1 MTPTRSRVRPSL
13 LAGLAALSVLL
24 IPQAAQAAAP
34 VPPGNPVAGS
44 AMWVW
49 YTPKP
54 NKLDAMI
61 AQLKR
66 AHMSSVLIKS
76 GDGSRIWHQFNRRLV
91 ERLHQA
97 GLHVCA
103 WHYVYGTHPRT
114 EAKVSAYA
122 YQQGAECMIIDAE
135 TEYEGRP
142 TAARVYTREL
152 RRMTS
157 QRWLIGLST
166 FPYLKYHS
174 KFPYRTFLRRG
185 AATVNLPQM
194 YWRDIGVSPAQ
205 VVRDTYKINRDLGRP
220 VYPIGQTW
228 NNPGTG
234 QLKAFQAAA
243 KSVGAPGV
251 SWWDWSQTS
260 RKSWN
265 ELAGQSDYTV
275 RKLAATKPRH
285 PNKTVAQ
292 QAFHSISP
300 TPQSSKILNLM
311 GLPGSA

>member
-1 MTPTRSRVRPSL
+1 MTTTRTRVRPSL
-13 LAGLAALSVLL
+13 LALLAALCVLL
-24 IPQAAQAAAP
+24 APNAAQAATPA
-34 VPPGNPVAGS
+34 PPGNPLDGN

-61 AQLKR
+61 AQLKA
-66 AHMSSVLIKS
+66 AHMNSVLIKS
-76 GDGSRIWHQFNRRLV
+76 GDGSTVWNQFNQGLV
-91 ERLHQA
+91 DRLHAA

-103 WHYVYGTHPRT
+103 WHYVYGTHPIT
-114 EAKVSAYA
+114 EARVSAYA
-122 YQQGAECMIIDAE
+122 YRQGAECMIIDAE

-152 RRMTS
+152 RKLTS
-157 QRWLIGLST
+157 SHWLIGLST

-174 KFPYRTFLRRG
+174 SFPYHTFLRRG

-194 YWRDIGVSPAQ
+194 YWRDIGVSPAKIMQ
-205 VVRDTYKINRDLGRP
+205 DTYQANRALGRP

-228 NNPGTG
+228 NNPGNG

-243 KSVGAPGV
+243 KKVGARGV

-260 RKSWN
+260 AKSWT
-265 ELAGQSDYTV
+265 ELNHSG
-275 RKLAATKPRH
+275 LFITKPKAQPKRLAST
-285 PNKTVAQ
+285 PNPATALASVLKPVRTLT
-292 QAFHSISP
+292 STISLTP
-300 TPQSSKILNLM
+300 T
-311 GLPGSA
+311 G